1 MDSAWLEWARKLQAI
16 AQNGLTFSQN
26 PFDIERYESI
36 RRIAAEMMATLA
48 DVPVERV
55 LDLFAQDVGY
65 ATPKVDVRGAVFQG
79 DTLLLVRERSD
90 GLWTLPGGWADIGQT
105 PAEAVVR
112 EIQEESGYHT
122 RAVKLLAIYDRNK
135 HPHPPM
141 PHHAFKIFFRCELL
155 GGEATTSI
163 ETDGV
168 GFFAEDEIPALSTGR
183 TTSGQIARC
192 FEHARH
198 PDWLA
203 DFD

>member
-1 MDSAWLEWARKLQAI
+1 MDFAWLEWARKLQAI

-48 DVPVERV
+48 DAPVERV
-55 LDLFAQDVGY
+55 LDLFAQDTGY
-65 ATPKVDVRGAVFQG
+65 ATPKVDVRGAVFQD

-90 GLWTLPGGWADIGQT
+90 GLWTLPGGWADIGQS
-105 PAEAVVR
+105 PSEAVVR
-112 EIQEESGYHT
+112 EIREESGYHT
-122 RAVKLLAIYDRNK
+122 RAVKVLAVYDRNK
-135 HPHPPM
+135 HPHLPL

-168 GFFAEDEIPALSTGR
+168 GFFGEDEIPALSTGR
-183 TTSGQIARC
+183 ITSGQITRC

>member
-1 MDSAWLEWARKLQAI
+1 MDFAWLEWARKLQAI

-48 DVPVERV
+48 DAPVERV
-55 LDLFAQDVGY
+55 LDLFAQDTGY
-65 ATPKVDVRGAVFQG
+65 ATPKVDVRGAVFQD

-90 GLWTLPGGWADIGQT
+90 GLWTLPGGWADIGQS

-112 EIQEESGYHT
+112 EIREESGYHT
-122 RAVKLLAIYDRNK
+122 RAVKVLAVYDRNK

-168 GFFAEDEIPALSTGR
+168 GFFGEDKIPALSTGR
-183 TTSGQIARC
+183 ITSGQIARC

-198 PDWLA
+198 PNWLA